1 MLLRLLIC
9 CLLSAPLAAQAL
21 LDTLAEKVCNCMDKA
36 PELIYP
42 RLQASHCV
50 TAVSTTYA
58 GRIRTELQLS
68 TRTASDR
75 QRLGELL
82 VDPLTSGCPLLGK
95 LSPGTLEPQ
104 RRYSDFSL
112 LRRVPSAAEVN
123 RRPAASPAA
132 ATAREAPTLLR
143 VRGTLTQP
151 PSDDRLRVLLPEGKV
166 ISFLLPRNLQRK
178 LDVRRGQ
185 LITVVYREDWRS
197 DGRTVQPTV
206 VRLE

>member
-1 MLLRLLIC
+1 MLFRLLIC
-9 CLLSAPLAAQAL
+9 WLLSAPLAAQAL
-21 LDTLAEKVCNCMDKA
+21 LDTLAEKVCNCMDEA

-58 GRIRTELQLS
+58 GRIRAELQLS

-75 QRLGELL
+75 ERLGELL

-95 LSPGTLEPQ
+95 LAPGTLEPQ

-112 LRRVPSAAEVN
+112 LRRVPAAEVN
-123 RRPAASPAA
+123 KRPAASPAA
-132 ATAREAPTLLR
+132 ATVREAPALLR
-143 VRGTLTQP
+143 ARGTLTQV
-151 PSDDRLRVLLPEGKV
+151 PSGDRLRLLLLEGEV
-166 ISFLLPRNLQRK
+166 VSFLLPRNLQRK
-178 LDVRRGQ
+178 LDIRRGQ
-185 LITVVYREDWRS
+185 LITVVYQEDWRS
-197 DGRTVQPTV
+197 DGHTIQPTV